1 VNLIKSS
8 SSNPDDDDDRDG
20 HQNVGILRTPNMA
33 DSPRRLY
40 LAGKLFWQNV
50 SEMKYS
56 GKGLK
61 LLAECNIN
69 EKRWKYLWNIL

>member
-1 VNLIKSS
+1 
-8 SSNPDDDDDRDG
+8 
-20 HQNVGILRTPNMA
+20 MA